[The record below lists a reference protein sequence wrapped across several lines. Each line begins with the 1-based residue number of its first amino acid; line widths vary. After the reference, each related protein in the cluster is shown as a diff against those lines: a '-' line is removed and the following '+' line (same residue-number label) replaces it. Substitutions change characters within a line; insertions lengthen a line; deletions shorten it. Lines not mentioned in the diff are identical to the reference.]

1 MAGDDQSDPFL
12 WEEDRVV
19 QELCTA
25 NRSWK
30 APAAKRLPDPVALEA
45 KLRECGVDGQSLLT
59 YEDEFGFD
67 QLWAA
72 LGVKKLPHQLS
83 LKDAITQLRRRSK
96 KYREWKAQQL
106 AASQLLD
113 EEEHD
118 SAVKSHPYEPA
129 DLEHVGQAA
138 PVSQPDHDNATPH
151 PGAPVPGLAIPFQ
164 GVLSPTLSAS
174 VDRDLPTSQVLQTA
188 QENTEEPPSKKRRI
202 APTNIS
208 NNTTGNS
215 AFAIIP
221 TEGDVVLRADLLSR
235 DPVET
240 ILQEDESSG
249 FLGPGILRPAQLFEP
264 ELLDAADLAEQDFVL
279 LPRQLPAG
287 RRIQVSAAMK
297 RFLRAS
303 LADRLRMSAHGR
315 EEESEYGPSDDESV
329 DSETWREYQQEEAE
343 RAAMEAGKDAD
354 NERLL
359 SKEEVAEAVR
369 TAIQEL
375 ETRWLI
381 EKKPKYDLKAL
392 KTWQDARRNPNRVAF
407 IESAKRELDHFASR
421 IALYSK
427 HIVDQPWTVKNDV
440 QRKASGILEASVFD
454 KKRQAWLIDVVESP
468 VRPPKPS
475 TLPRPTPKRAE
486 PSVVVDDEEVLTSDS
501 DDLGSFIE
509 NDDDIAPIIHEEMDI
524 DSEPPE
530 QQVPATAS
538 SDSTATGSPGSRAG
552 ARSSAARVLSSEQQ
566 ANNDLTSTVPA
577 PRKAKS
583 EPLSVPATPHR
594 TRISAPEIIEIESS
608 PSPTK
613 QLLEVPGLD
622 DLDSLEKIGEIGIE
636 YWQKNEDPKRLVV
649 AVLCDWSDTKR
660 KMVYEVI
667 KDHDHPEIWAKYI
680 APVLDTREDLSSAA
694 AGLETFLICRLFDAY
709 VSKSAKRSFSSV
721 LRTITC
727 NRIKREGNLFA
738 SFCALLRRILPIFLR
753 LVPQTPTQGVP
764 QTPRNREQRSQ
775 TPAEAQES
783 PDNPS
788 ASEESSSDDHTVPST
803 KKRRRVKRRDAQA
816 AKVRSD
822 VLKRNEELARRTREL
837 RERLAQQGPDS
848 NKHTRL
854 IVNETKES
862 DDQALIYINDHIG
875 SKIKDHQI
883 EGVRFMWNQLVV
895 ESSVRQGC
903 LLAHTMGLGKTMQVI
918 TLLVVIAESSASPDE
933 SVRSQIPEDLR
944 ESKTLILCPPSLLDN
959 WHEEIHMWAPNGIL
973 GPVYK
978 MDSVIPAS
986 ERMEMIQAWA
996 SSGGILILGYS
1007 MFTTLVKGTEGAGKL
1022 LLETPNIVV
1031 GDEAHYMKNPGSQR
1045 HQATANFRTMSR
1057 IAMTGS
1063 PLTNNVMDYY
1073 AMINWVAPNYLADIA
1088 EFRER
1093 YSNPIKEGLYADSE
1107 PSKKRKARK
1116 MLHVLKA
1123 TVDPKVHRRD
1133 IEVLLNELP
1142 KKKEFIITL
1151 PLTKAQKRLYRR
1163 YIECVMEPNKQ
1174 LMTGQA
1180 KAWSLVAKLGL
1191 VLAHP
1196 IIFKTVAESQ
1206 KAEAR
1211 KATAGGYKAQSPS
1224 SSSTTSATEQDDED
1238 NIELP
1243 QDVLSQLLTTVALR
1257 DIEDYALSNKILVL
1271 LRILDECKK
1280 VGDKVLVFSQSI
1292 PTLNYIETIFKRQ
1305 RVVYQR
1311 LDGATPMSKR
1321 QDLVKKFNTDSET
1334 RVYLIS
1340 TRAGGVGLNMYGANR
1355 VVIFDF
1361 RYTPAEEQQA
1371 IGRAYRLGQTKPV
1384 YVYWLTIG
1392 GTFEDTIHNNAVF
1405 KTQLASRVVDKKNP
1419 DPWSSRFSEYFMM
1432 PREVEQEDLS
1442 GSLGQDKVLDALV
1455 QCEQTGKL
1463 IRKITSTETF
1473 EREETYELT
1482 PEEQQEAEKDIEMER
1497 LRLQNPEEFRRREQE
1512 RLLQSRGMLGMQS
1525 QPPPD
1530 SYQPRPTDGESP
1542 SMSSDTD
1549 SRSNR
1554 IVKIKVPEH
1563 LRKTRNSEPP
1573 VTNVVSDVMSAQ
1585 AQRNPSSCQKVD
1597 SHHQQQV
1604 LTLASAATVNRPIP
1618 TTTQQASHVAIASE
1632 QTVSVHENPPSTH
1645 PTSAASTTAPD
1656 TVLTQDSKAA
1666 PQPILAAGS
1675 HFKVQQAPPPPVPT
1689 SEPPLVGNLG
1699 TPSPTP
1705 TAVSE
1710 VDFPD
1715 LLTVHSTLCQ
1725 EGRHVRHHPSDVI
1738 SRVQAVWVR
1747 EKIEKLPMMDKIQ
1760 NVKRFSRNPRFA
1772 EAMLSGYMDPE
1783 QLASMTRLEMD
1794 EISTTLN
1801 SLSEAEF
1808 RQRVWTTKAD
1818 LNVCNTDTK
1827 SA

>member
-1 MAGDDQSDPFL
+1 MAEDDQSDPFL

-19 QELCTA
+19 QELCTG

-45 KLRECGVDGQSLLT
+45 KLREGGVDGQTLLT
-59 YEDEFGFD
+59 YGDEFGFD
-67 QLWAA
+67 QLWTA

-83 LKDAITQLRRRSK
+83 LKDAITQLRKRSK
-96 KYREWKAQQL
+96 RYREWKAQQL
-106 AASQLLD
+106 AANQLLD

-118 SAVKSHPYEPA
+118 SEVRPHPDEPA
-129 DLEHVGQAA
+129 DLEHVGQ
-138 PVSQPDHDNATPH
+138 V
-151 PGAPVPGLAIPFQ
+151 APVPQPDDVNVTPDLGARLPQLVISSQ
-164 GVLSPTLSAS
+164 GVLSPTVSAS
-174 VDRDLPTSQVLQTA
+174 IDRGLPTSQVVQAA

-202 APTNIS
+202 APMNIS
-208 NNTTGNS
+208 SNPTGNS

-221 TEGDVVLRADLLSR
+221 TEGDVLLKADLLLR
-235 DPVET
+235 DPGGTV
-240 ILQEDESSG
+240 LQDDESSG
-249 FLGPGILRPAQLFEP
+249 FLGPGILRPTQLFEP
-264 ELLDAADLAEQDFVL
+264 ELWDATDLAERDFVL
-279 LPRQLPAG
+279 LPRKLPAG

-303 LADRLRMSAHGR
+303 LVDRLRMSGHGH

-343 RAAMEAGKDAD
+343 RAIEAAKDAD
-354 NERLL
+354 DERLL
-359 SKEEVAEAVR
+359 RKEEVAEAVR
-369 TAIQEL
+369 IAIQEL
-375 ETRWLI
+375 EARWVI
-381 EKKPKYDLKAL
+381 EKKPKYDLKAF
-392 KTWQDARRNPNRVAF
+392 KTWQDARRNPNRAAF
-407 IESAKRELDHFASR
+407 IESAKRELDHFAGR
-421 IALYSK
+421 IARYTR
-427 HIVDQPWTVKNDV
+427 HIIDQPWTVKNDV
-440 QRKASGILEASVFD
+440 QRKASDYLEASVFG

-468 VRPPKPS
+468 IRPPKPS
-475 TLPRPTPKRAE
+475 TLPRPRPKRAE
-486 PSVVVDDEEVLTSDS
+486 PSAVVDHEEILTSDS

-509 NDDDIAPIIHEEMDI
+509 HDDDVAPILHEEEMDI

-530 QQVPATAS
+530 QQAPAPAS
-538 SDSTATGSPGSRAG
+538 SDRAPAGSPDGEADASF
-552 ARSSAARVLSSEQQ
+552 SAAS
-566 ANNDLTSTVPA
+566 NDLTSNPLTPGRA
-577 PRKAKS
+577 RS
-583 EPLSVPATPHR
+583 EQLSVAETPHR
-594 TRISAPEIIEIESS
+594 TDASGLEIIEIESS

-613 QLLEVPGLD
+613 QIDKVPGLD

-636 YWQKNEDPKRLVV
+636 YWQKNKDPERLVV
-649 AVLCDWSDTKR
+649 AVLCGWSDTKR
-660 KMVYEVI
+660 KTVYEAI
-667 KDHDHPEIWAKYI
+667 KDRDHPDIWAKYV
-680 APVLDTREDLSSAA
+680 APVLDSREDLSLTT
-694 AGLETFLICRLFDAY
+694 AGLETFSLCRLFDAY
-709 VSKSAKRSFSSV
+709 ASKSAKRSSSSV
-721 LRTITC
+721 LRSITR

-738 SFCALLRRILPIFLR
+738 GFCALLKRVLPIFLR
-753 LVPQTPTQGVP
+753 LSPRTPTRAVPQTPNNQEHSG
-764 QTPRNREQRSQ
+764 R
-775 TPAEAQES
+775 TPAKAQES

-788 ASEESSSDDHTVPST
+788 ASDESSSDDQAVPSAN
-803 KKRRRVKRRDAQA
+803 KRRRVKRRDAHA

-837 RERLAQQGPDS
+837 RERLAKQGPDS
-848 NKHTRL
+848 NKNARL

-883 EGVRFMWNQLVV
+883 EGVRFMWNQVVV
-895 ESSVRQGC
+895 ESTVRQGC

-959 WHEEIHMWAPNGIL
+959 WHEEIRMWAPNGIL

-978 MDSVIPAS
+978 MESVMPAS
-986 ERMEMIQAWA
+986 GRLEMIQAWA
-996 SSGGILILGYS
+996 SSGGVLIIGYS
-1007 MFTTLVKGTEGAGKL
+1007 MFTALVKGTEGAEKL
-1022 LLETPNIVV
+1022 LLETPSIVV

-1107 PSKKRKARK
+1107 PAKKRKARK

-1142 KKKEFIITL
+1142 RKKEFIITL
-1151 PLTKAQKRLYRR
+1151 PLTKVQKRLYRR
-1163 YIECVMEPNKQ
+1163 YIECVMEPSKQ
-1174 LMTGQA
+1174 SMTVQA
-1180 KAWSLVAKLGL
+1180 KAWSLVDTLGL

-1196 IIFKTVAESQ
+1196 IIFKTVAESK
-1206 KAEAR
+1206 KADAR
-1211 KATAGGYKAQSPS
+1211 KAPAGGPRSQSPS
-1224 SSSTTSATEQDDED
+1224 SSSTASAAERDDED
-1238 NIELP
+1238 GIELP

-1257 DIEDYALSNKILVL
+1257 DIENYALSNKIVVL

-1292 PTLNYIETIFKRQ
+1292 PTLNYMETIFKRQ

-1311 LDGATPMSKR
+1311 LDGSTPMSKR
-1321 QDLVKKFNTDSET
+1321 QDQVKRFNTDSET

-1419 DPWSSRFSEYFMM
+1419 DPWSSRFSEYFTM

-1442 GSLGQDKVLDALV
+1442 GSLGQDRVLDALV
-1455 QCEQTGKL
+1455 QCSQTGKL

-1473 EREETYELT
+1473 EREEAYELT

-1512 RLLQSRGMLGMQS
+1512 WLLRSRSMPEIQS

-1530 SYQPRPTDGESP
+1530 FHRPRPTD
-1542 SMSSDTD
+1542 
-1549 SRSNR
+1549 
-1554 IVKIKVPEH
+1554 
-1563 LRKTRNSEPP
+1563 
-1573 VTNVVSDVMSAQ
+1573 
-1585 AQRNPSSCQKVD
+1585 
-1597 SHHQQQV
+1597 
-1604 LTLASAATVNRPIP
+1604 AATVNRLIP
-1618 TTTQQASHVAIASE
+1618 ATTQQASHIATASE
-1632 QTVSVHENPPSTH
+1632 QAMALQEKQPAEMPASAANTTYLDTVS
-1645 PTSAASTTAPD
+1645 
-1656 TVLTQDSKAA
+1656 TQDSKAA

-1675 HFKVQQAPPPPVPT
+1675 HFKVQQAPPPSVPT
-1689 SEPPLVGNLG
+1689 SEPPPASNLG
-1699 TPSPTP
+1699 APSPIP

-1710 VDFPD
+1710 ADFPD
-1715 LLTVHSTLCQ
+1715 LLDVHSALCQ

-1738 SRVQAVWVR
+1738 SRVQAVWIR

-1760 NVKRFSRNPRFA
+1760 NVKKFSRNRRFA

-1783 QLASMTRLEMD
+1783 QLASMTRSEMD
-1794 EISTTLN
+1794 EISNTLN
-1801 SLSEAEF
+1801 SLSDAEF

-1818 LNVCNTDTK
+1818 LNQLRAGSSTK
-1827 SA
+1827 AKTETQSKRRLSEGRNRGNRGFLRFIGSGPDQEDPAAPQHLRDGLQKPGDSAESPQVID